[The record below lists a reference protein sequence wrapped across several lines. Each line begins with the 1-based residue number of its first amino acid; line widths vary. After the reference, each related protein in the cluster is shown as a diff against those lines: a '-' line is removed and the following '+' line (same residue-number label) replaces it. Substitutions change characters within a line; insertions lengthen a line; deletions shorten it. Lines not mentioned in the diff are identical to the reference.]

1 MAATRKKGGLG
12 KGLDSLIPSFDL
24 EEDKEKSTGENNLL
38 MMDIHKIEPNREQP
52 RKIFDEDSLAELADS
67 IRQYGV
73 LQPLLV
79 KKQEDYY
86 AIVAGERRWR
96 AARLAGLKEVPVII
110 KDLDRQES
118 MEIAL
123 IENIQR
129 QDLNPVEEARAY
141 QMLIQEF
148 GLKHEDLAER
158 VGKSRAAI
166 TNSMRLLKLDD
177 GVLDMLIRGD
187 LTQGHARA
195 LLAIEDKELQLKGAQ
210 TIIDKNLSVRDAEKL
225 VKELLNPPVKKEKP
239 ELPGQSV
246 YKDIEKRLKDHLG
259 TKVNISRK
267 DENQGKIEI
276 SYYSVDELER
286 IIEILEKTQ

>member
-24 EEDKEKSTGENNLL
+24 EEDKEKSTGENNPL

-166 TNSMRLLKLDD
+166 TNSMRLLKLDG